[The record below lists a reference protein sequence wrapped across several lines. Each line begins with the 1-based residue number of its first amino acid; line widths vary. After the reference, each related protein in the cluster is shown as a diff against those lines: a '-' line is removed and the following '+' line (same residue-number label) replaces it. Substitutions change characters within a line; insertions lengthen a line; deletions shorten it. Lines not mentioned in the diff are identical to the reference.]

1 MTNEH
6 YIAIACATIFI
17 VCFLWA
23 IKILISSNS
32 KNRKQKINK
41 STYYVKPTKDSFTVE
56 YGRES
61 DALRV
66 KKKTLKHI
74 KQLKYERL
82 QAELTNKRKKAKEL
96 ELEINR
102 LEKLIY

>member
-17 VCFLWA
+17 VFFLWA
-23 IKILISSNS
+23 MKILISSTS
-32 KNRKQKINK
+32 EKKKINK

-61 DALRV
+61 DAIKV

>member
-17 VCFLWA
+17 VFFSWA
-23 IKILISSNS
+23 MKIIISSTS
-32 KNRKQKINK
+32 EKKKINK

-61 DALRV
+61 DAIRI
-66 KKKTLKHI
+66 KKKTLKQI